1 MVVNSYDGTFA
12 SRTFSTG
19 GAWCDA
25 FPIYGRAFACPS
37 PRGNA
42 KIDLRDTGFYIPE
55 SVRISQTYNDHEGIE
70 TNKCGCVCYKIL
82 DGFVQKENFDFSCNM
97 APIFEMEMFH
107 VRVRLEFK
115 PNERVFV
122 K

>member
-12 SRTFSTG
+12 TRTFSTG

-42 KIDLRDTGFYIPE
+42 KIDLRDTGFYIPD
-55 SVRISQTYNDHEGIE
+55 SVGTFL
-70 TNKCGCVCYKIL
+70 NKYCLREHSRANMNLKIKT
-82 DGFVQKENFDFSCNM
+82 DS
-97 APIFEMEMFH
+97 FE
-107 VRVRLEFK
+107 
-115 PNERVFV
+115 
-122 K
+122 